1 MLETFT
7 AIETSI
13 KCLNCETE
21 FEGKYCPE
29 CGQTSKTGKLNLRIL
44 IKDVLAGMFDLEK
57 PLYRTLIGLA
67 TKPGTMI
74 SNYIDGKRKSYANPI
89 KFGLATSAL
98 LMLMTRLR
106 GSITDATMEVTDS
119 FPDMDEAGRQFA
131 LEYAKITEAMEPYNQ
146 ILTIFL
152 IPLIAGLFSLF
163 FRKTSRSYTDN
174 IAFSF
179 YIMGF
184 IDIVMCLLMLF
195 NIHNLFPSLFSS
207 LNPLIFI
214 VYFSW
219 AAIVFFRVKVF
230 TGIFKSLLLYF
241 SFFAIQ
247 FIILSIVVMVKI
259 QII

>member
-1 MLETFT
+1 MSEIDT
-7 AIETSI
+7 ANITTI
-13 KCLNCETE
+13 KCLNCETD
-21 FEGKYCPE
+21 FEGIYCPQ
-29 CGQTSKTGKLNLRIL
+29 CGQSGKTGKLNLRTL
-44 IKDVLAGMFDLEK
+44 ISGILAGMFDLEK

-106 GSITDATMEVTDS
+106 GSLTDATMEVTDS

-131 LEYAKITEAMEPYNQ
+131 LEYAKITEAMDPYNQ
-146 ILTIFL
+146 ILTLLL

-163 FRKTSRSYTDN
+163 FRKANRSYTDN

-184 IDIVMCLLMLF
+184 IDIIVCFLMLL

-219 AAIVFFRVKVF
+219 ASIVFFKTKPF
-230 TGIFKSLLLYF
+230 AGIFKSLLLYF

-247 FIILSIVVMVKI
+247 FLILTIIVLVRI
-259 QII
+259 QVI